1 MATRICTQC
10 GEAIPDNCNFCTN
23 CGAPVPSAEEPQPQQ
38 AYNPQPDPQPQY
50 QQPVQQ
56 QPVGVKPKNYLAL
69 SIIATILCC
78 WPLGIPAIVYAAKV
92 DGLWNRGDYA
102 GAAEA
107 SRKAKAWSIASA
119 VTGGVIV
126 LLYVILIAAGVVAG
140 LADL

>member
-1 MATRICTQC
+1 M
-10 GEAIPDNCNFCTN
+10 
-23 CGAPVPSAEEPQPQQ
+23 
-38 AYNPQPDPQPQY
+38 
-50 QQPVQQ
+50 
-56 QPVGVKPKNYLAL
+56 AL

-78 WPLGIPAIVYAAKV
+78 WPLGIPGIVYAAKV
-92 DGLWNRGDYA
+92 DGLWDKGDYA

-126 LLYVILIAAGVVAG
+126 ILYIILIAVGAVTG